1 MSSLEKPVKKRKK
14 FKGWK
19 RFCLFGLAFI
29 HRETKKYSRG
39 LGWIAVVLLSLT
51 AFFLLLYCAD
61 KAENAFIL
69 ALSNAIPFILSSTE
83 QATGAF
89 NAILGCEPSVVG
101 VVLTS
106 AQKLLSFVFL
116 FLIGLGLRNRFRL

>member
-1 MSSLEKPVKKRKK
+1 MDVQIILTLIFAVLMALVALDFLGCFVSSLEKPVKKRKK

-69 ALSNAIPFILSSTE
+69 ALSNAIPLYPV
-83 QATGAF
+83 QHGAGDGGF
-89 NAILGCEPSVVG
+89 
-101 VVLTS
+101 
-106 AQKLLSFVFL
+106 
-116 FLIGLGLRNRFRL
+116 